1 MNVMM
6 RLSSALLFLIVVT
19 LALPNL
25 SGCGR
30 AGRRPG
36 GTGGLPAGE
45 LAPSLHAV
53 GWINGE
59 PLSEEERAG
68 KVTVLI
74 AWAYWC
80 GPCFNEAPA
89 LVAAHDRFKDRGVQF
104 VGLTSEG
111 SDALDKSKEF
121 IKAAGI
127 TWPNGYGALEPLRA
141 LRAEAIPAVW
151 VVNKQGRII
160 WTFDSPGDYVDAI
173 EQALAAPDSPPET
186 AAAAID
192 AAPTAASK

>member
-1 MNVMM
+1 M
-6 RLSSALLFLIVVT
+6 RLPAALLILSLVV
-19 LALPNL
+19 LSLPSL

-30 AGRRPG
+30 AGRRPD

-45 LAPSLHAV
+45 LAPTLYAV

-59 PLSEEERAG
+59 PLPEAERAG

-80 GPCFNEAPA
+80 GPCFDEAPA
-89 LVAAHDRFKDRGVQF
+89 LVAAYDRSKDRGVQF

-121 IKAAGI
+121 LKAAGI

-173 EQALAAPDSPPET
+173 EQALAAPDTETPPET
-186 AAAAID
+186 VAAPADA
-192 AAPTAASK
+192 AAPTASK

>member
-1 MNVMM
+1 M
-6 RLSSALLFLIVVT
+6 RLPSALLILSLV
-19 LALPNL
+19 LLSLPNL
-25 SGCGR
+25 SGCGGS
-30 AGRRPG
+30 ARRPS

-45 LAPSLHAV
+45 LAPPLYAV

-59 PLSEEERAG
+59 PLPEAERAG

-80 GPCFNEAPA
+80 GPCFDEAPA
-89 LVAAHDRFKDRGVQF
+89 LVAAYDRFKDRGVQF

-121 IKAAGI
+121 LKAAGI

-151 VVNKQGRII
+151 VVNKQGRIV

-186 AAAAID
+186 AATPAPSD
-192 AAPTAASK
+192 AASPATSK

>member
-1 MNVMM
+1 M
-6 RLSSALLFLIVVT
+6 RLPSALLILSLVV
-19 LALPNL
+19 LSLPNL
-25 SGCGR
+25 SGCGG
-30 AGRRPG
+30 ARRPG

-45 LAPSLHAV
+45 LAPPLYAV

-59 PLSEEERAG
+59 PLPEAERAG

-80 GPCFNEAPA
+80 GPCFDEAPA
-89 LVAAHDRFKDRGVQF
+89 LVAAYDRFKDRGVQF

-121 IKAAGI
+121 LKAAGI

-151 VVNKQGRII
+151 VVNKQGRIV

-186 AAAAID
+186 AATPAPSD
-192 AAPTAASK
+192 AASPATSK